1 MNNTNNQTAE
11 FDRAA
16 HCRRIASKGGRATAQ
31 KYGREYM
38 QQIGRKGFETTTK
51 RYFQGEH
58 HHIAW
63 LTQTGLHNYWKSTQ
77 LPMKY
82 TLDGLP
88 VWPDE
93 QPTHPAH
100 KGYTHF

>member
-1 MNNTNNQTAE
+1 MSGSAP

-16 HCRRIASKGGRATAQ
+16 HCRRIASRGGRALVE
-31 KYGREYM
+31 KYGVEHMRR
-38 QQIGRKGFETTTK
+38 IGRQGFETTTQ

-77 LPMKY
+77 LPMKH
-82 TLDGLP
+82 TVEGHP
-88 VWPDE
+88 VWPE
-93 QPTHPAH
+93 EPPTHPAQP
-100 KGYTHF
+100 GYVPF